1 MKTYYLNVDEVDE
14 VAELLKT
21 TRGSIYQRIRKNLLP
36 KDSYFR
42 VGKRIYF
49 NAEKLCSKLEKKA
62 G

>member
-1 MKTYYLNVDEVDE
+1 MNVNYLSVDD
-14 VAELLKT
+14 VAKLLKT
-21 TRGSIYQRIRKNLLP
+21 SRASIYQRIRRGLLP

-49 NAEKLCSKLEKKA
+49 NAEKLCSRLERNI